1 MRKSASIDEYIEA
14 GAYYKLYKAIASRCA
29 LNIVRLIHGRASD
42 TDKLLAILRR
52 VEEIEVKIG
61 FENYLDHDHPEL
73 PTSEFTSFFY
83 GELNDIRNDVCKEI
97 NKKAKNIM
105 DELLN
110 IKEVK

>member
-14 GAYYKLYKAIASRCA
+14 GAYYKLYKAIAGRCA

-42 TDKLLAILRR
+42 TDKLMAILRR
-52 VEEIEVKIG
+52 VQELEVKIG
-61 FENYLDHDHPEL
+61 LENYLGHDHPEL
-73 PTSEFTSFFY
+73 PTNEFTSFFY

-105 DELLN
+105 DELLD
-110 IKEVK
+110 IKEVE